1 MKQVLLLNI
10 HNSKNN
16 KSIYSCQHLLNILY
30 LDNYKSDTYKN
41 KIFKCFCIIFTIT
54 IFFNLQYGSEEGVWE
69 APGKGEGG
77 GPMLCD

>member
-30 LDNYKSDTYKN
+30 LDNYKSDTYKDELVTDRVIPYSSH
-41 KIFKCFCIIFTIT
+41 KLWMPF
-54 IFFNLQYGSEEGVWE
+54 Q
-69 APGKGEGG
+69 
-77 GPMLCD
+77 

>member
-30 LDNYKSDTYKN
+30 LDNYKSDTYEDRLATDRA
-41 KIFKCFCIIFTIT
+41 IPYSSQT
-54 IFFNLQYGSEEGVWE
+54 
-69 APGKGEGG
+69 
-77 GPMLCD
+77 